1 MRKQR
6 RKNTRSRRNKAQLEA
21 NKKLIKN
28 PSNKQLTESQINLL
42 AKGLKF
48 IPTPLT
54 KDNQFWQQLL
64 RDFEQ
69 FARRMRLRYMH
80 YGAEKEQHPFYVK
93 SNWNPQ
99 V

>member
-1 MRKQR
+1 MEKLGQGNEMFA
-6 RKNTRSRRNKAQLEA
+6 KLQEMTNTS
-21 NKKLIKN
+21 KN

-42 AKGLKF
+42 AKGLTF
-48 IPTPLT
+48 IATPLT
-54 KDNQFWQQLL
+54 KNNQIWQQLL

-80 YGAEKEQHPFYVK
+80 CGAEKEQPPFYVK
-93 SNWNPQ
+93 SNWNPL